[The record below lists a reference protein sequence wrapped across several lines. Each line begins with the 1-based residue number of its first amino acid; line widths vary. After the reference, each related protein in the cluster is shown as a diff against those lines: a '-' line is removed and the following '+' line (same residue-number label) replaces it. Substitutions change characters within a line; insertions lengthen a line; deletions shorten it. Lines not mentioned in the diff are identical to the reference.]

1 VFAQIL
7 LGGMLV
13 VAAGVT
19 TLVFT
24 VPKPVAAQHLDFVG
38 AAEQIDPA
46 PLSKPRQNSPAPLI
60 KPWQDLRDEMAL
72 P

>member
-1 VFAQIL
+1 MRRIIL
-7 LGGMLV
+7 LSGMLLV
-13 VAAGVT
+13 VAGVT

-24 VPKPVAAQHLDFVG
+24 VPKPVAAQRLDLVG
-38 AAEQIDPA
+38 VAEPVDLA
-46 PLSKPRQNSPAPLI
+46 PLGKPRQNSPAPLI